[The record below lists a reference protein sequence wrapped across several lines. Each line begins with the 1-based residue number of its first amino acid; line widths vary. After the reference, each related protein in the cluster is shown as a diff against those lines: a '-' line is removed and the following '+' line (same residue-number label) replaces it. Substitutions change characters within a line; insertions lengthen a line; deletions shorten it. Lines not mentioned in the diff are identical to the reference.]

1 MNPAST
7 APPERAWTRPRWVLF
22 IGMAFAAH
30 VGFIFAF
37 GDRTP
42 IVPRAIINA
51 PAMQFTTHRSE
62 REQLDD
68 PTLFALPHPN
78 GFAGAAWLRR
88 PQIEFAPFRW
98 TEPPRLLALAGDQLG
113 ATFQQHLAPKGFAR
127 LEVEILPPPEPTSP
141 PPRDRAGIT
150 ARRSA
155 SSLGGE
161 LAQRRWLNAPPELPS
176 WPAPDLLTNTV
187 VQVWVDADGQ
197 ILSPALLLPGSGSK
211 EADQLAMK
219 LARAA
224 RFAPLPGSR
233 TKLTPGAL
241 IFEWHTV
248 PQTNSIPVPP

>member
-1 MNPAST
+1 MNAAPT
-7 APPERAWTRPRWVLF
+7 APTERAWTRQRWALL
-22 IGMAFAAH
+22 IGIAFAAH
-30 VGFIFAF
+30 LGFIFAF
-37 GDRTP
+37 GDRAP
-42 IVPRAIINA
+42 IVPRAIANA
-51 PAMQFTTHRSE
+51 PTLQFTPHRSE

-98 TEPPRLLALAGDQLG
+98 TEPPRLLALSGAQLG

-127 LEVEILPPPEPTSP
+127 LAVEILPPPEPTSLP
-141 PPRDRAGIT
+141 LRDGTFIT

-161 LAQRRWLNAPPELPS
+161 LTHRRWLNAPAALPA
-176 WPAPDLLTNTV
+176 WPAADLLTNSV
-187 VQVWVDADGQ
+187 VQVWVDANGQ

-211 EADQLAMK
+211 EADQLAIK
-219 LARAA
+219 LARTA

-233 TKLTPGAL
+233 TQLTPGTL

>member
-1 MNPAST
+1 MNAAPT
-7 APPERAWTRPRWVLF
+7 APPDRAWTRQRWALF
-22 IGMAFAAH
+22 IGIAFAAH

-42 IVPRAIINA
+42 MVPRAIVNA
-51 PAMQFTTHRSE
+51 PTIQFTAHRGE

-98 TEPPRLLALAGDQLG
+98 TEPPRLLALSGAQLG
-113 ATFQQHLAPKGFAR
+113 ATFQQQRAPKDLAR
-127 LEVEILPPPEPTSP
+127 LAVEILPPPEPTSL
-141 PPRDRAGIT
+141 PPRDGTFIT

-155 SSLGGE
+155 LSLGGE
-161 LAQRRWLNAPPELPS
+161 LTHRRWLNAPAALPA
-176 WPAPDLLTNTV
+176 WPAADLLTNSV

-219 LARAA
+219 FARTA
-224 RFAPLPGSR
+224 RFAPLPGHR
-233 TKLTPGAL
+233 AQLTPGTL

-248 PQTNSIPVPP
+248 APTNSIPAPP

>member
-1 MNPAST
+1 MNA
-7 APPERAWTRPRWVLF
+7 APTTPTERAWTRQRWVLF

-37 GDRTP
+37 GERTP
-42 IVPRAIINA
+42 MVPRAIVHA
-51 PAMQFTTHRSE
+51 PQMQFTTHRSE

-98 TEPPRLLALAGDQLG
+98 TEPPRLLALSGGQLG
-113 ATFQQHLAPKGFAR
+113 ATFQQQLAPKGFKR
-127 LEVEILPPPEPTSP
+127 LEVEILPPPEPTSLP
-141 PPRDRAGIT
+141 PLDRAFIT

-155 SSLGGE
+155 PRLGGE
-161 LAQRRWLNAPPELPS
+161 LTHRRWLNAPAALPS
-176 WPAPDLLTNTV
+176 WPAADLLTNSV

-211 EADQLAMK
+211 AADQLAIK
-219 LARAA
+219 LARTA
-224 RFAPLPGSR
+224 RFAPVPGSR
-233 TKLTPGAL
+233 AKLTPGTL
-241 IFEWHTV
+241 IFEWHTL
-248 PQTNSIPVPP
+248 PQTNSIPAAP

>member
-1 MNPAST
+1 MNAAPT
-7 APPERAWTRPRWVLF
+7 ALTERAWTRQRWALF
-22 IGMAFAAH
+22 IGIAFAVH
-30 VGFIFAF
+30 IGFIFAF

-42 IVPRAIINA
+42 IVPRAIVNV
-51 PAMQFTTHRSE
+51 PALQFTTHRSE

-98 TEPPRLLALAGDQLG
+98 TEPPRLLALSGDQLG
-113 ATFQQHLAPKGFAR
+113 ATFQQQLAPKDFAR
-127 LEVEILPPPEPTSP
+127 LAVEILPPPEPTSL
-141 PPRDRAGIT
+141 PPRDRTFIT

-161 LAQRRWLNAPPELPS
+161 LTQRRWLNAPAALPS
-176 WPAPDLLTNTV
+176 WPAADLLTNSV
-187 VQVWVDADGQ
+187 VQVWVDANGQ

-211 EADQLAMK
+211 EADQLAIK
-219 LARAA
+219 LARTA
-224 RFAPLPGSR
+224 RFAPLPSNR
-233 TKLTPGAL
+233 AQLTPGTL

-248 PQTNSIPVPP
+248 PQTNSIPVLP